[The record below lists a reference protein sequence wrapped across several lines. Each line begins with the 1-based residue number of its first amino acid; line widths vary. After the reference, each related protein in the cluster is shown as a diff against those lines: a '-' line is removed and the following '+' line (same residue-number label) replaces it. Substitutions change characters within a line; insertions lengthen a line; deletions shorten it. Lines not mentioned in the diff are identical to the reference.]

1 LRLIP
6 NLDVWRPADTLETAV
21 AWAHALARSDGPSA
35 LILSRQAL
43 PVAATAAQRDQIA
56 RGGYVL
62 AEVAP
67 GTAAQAQIVAT
78 GSEVQL
84 ALAAQKLL
92 AGDGIQVRV
101 VAMPSTSVF
110 DRQSA
115 AWRNAVLPADL
126 PLVAVEAGH
135 PDLWHKYVGRDG
147 AVIGIASFGESA
159 PGAELM
165 AHFGFVAERVAEQVR
180 RIVSAA

>member
-1 LRLIP
+1 
-6 NLDVWRPADTLETAV
+6 LETAV
-21 AWAHALARSDGPSA
+21 AWAHALARRDGPSA

-43 PVAATAAQRDQIA
+43 PVVAKASQRDQIA

-62 AEVAP
+62 ADVAA
-67 GTAAQAQIVAT
+67 GVTAQAGIIAT

-92 AGDGIQVRV
+92 ADDGIQVRV

-110 DRQSA
+110 DRQGA
-115 AWRNAVLPADL
+115 EWRNAVLPAGM

-147 AVIGIASFGESA
+147 AVIGIARFGESA
-159 PGAELM
+159 PAAELM

-180 RIVSAA
+180 CLIAAG